1 MPVVPVEA
9 TPEAGDEPSIFDKFD
24 LRKKTIVISCMYQI
38 IIVSIEEGAIWPILN
53 FIINVNISI

>member
-38 IIVSIEEGAIWPILN
+38 IIVSIEEGAI
-53 FIINVNISI
+53 